1 MRYSR
6 TRTSVTATVYKILN
20 DVDSSR
26 AARRAALGLRT
37 RPAASRDE
45 RSTYIVLS
53 ITLGW
58 EVCLSRPKSYG
69 NSGSAS
75 CAKDAAE
82 RAHPGVRRRALPQGQ
97 WYLRFGGDVSGIL
110 PINDDKATAHESSK
124 LNALASGVKRKGD
137 FRRTEAILTS
147 SYLE

>member
-1 MRYSR
+1 M
-6 TRTSVTATVYKILN
+6 
-20 DVDSSR
+20 
-26 AARRAALGLRT
+26 
-37 RPAASRDE
+37 
-45 RSTYIVLS
+45 
-53 ITLGW
+53 TLQGW

-110 PINDDKATAHESSK
+110 PINDDKATAHKSSK